1 MTKDFDNL
9 IQVYETFPFLES
21 FPFEEYN
28 IRIEKERDFGV
39 ELDPKNKILYEGDL
53 ELELEPVQHL
63 IHFTYR
69 CDNSDVTISFYLD
82 DIDFLNDRADKIIK
96 LDSIR
101 KIIDV
106 GLNNIDIVLKMKAIK
121 KLGTFMKKVGTTD
134 VLKKDAF
141 GSVLKSIQSMSGMKI
156 PRKISTR
163 VINLDE
169 KINIKELKVDEEKCI
184 MLYLDF
190 QLHHAK
196 IILGTIIASKIY

>member
-28 IRIEKERDFGV
+28 IRIEEAKDFGV
-39 ELDPKNKILYEGDL
+39 ELDPKNKILYEG
-53 ELELEPVQHL
+53 ELEPIQHL
-63 IHFTYR
+63 IHFTYS
-69 CDNSDVTISFYLD
+69 CDNSDVTISFYIE

-141 GSVLKSIQSMSGMKI
+141 SSVLKSIQSMSGMKI
-156 PRKISTR
+156 PRKISTGVVR
-163 VINLDE
+163 LDE